1 MPCRSPSRAAL
12 ASLATLV
19 AAFAVAVAGCASSAP
34 PAWTYAPAPSP
45 TPIVV
50 PSGQPSAPASPG
62 ASASA
67 PVPSGGVGQIQLSAE
82 GIEFDKATIQAPA
95 GQPFQ
100 IFFQNNDAGQQHN
113 VEIKDAN
120 QASVYRGE
128 IFPGVD
134 SRVYD
139 IPPLGSGNYS
149 FVCTVHPNMVGT
161 LVAG

>member
-1 MPCRSPSRAAL
+1 MPRRPPSRAAL
-12 ASLATLV
+12 VAT
-19 AAFAVAVAGCASSAP
+19 AAFAVTLVLAVGACTASAAP
-34 PAWTYAPAPSP
+34 TWTYAPAPSP

-50 PSGQPSAPASPG
+50 PSGEPSAPASPG

-67 PVPSGGVGQIQLSAE
+67 PVPSGGVGQIQIAAE

-95 GQPFQ
+95 GQAFQ

-120 QASVYRGE
+120 QVSVFRGE

-139 IPPLGSGNYS
+139 VPELGTGDYS